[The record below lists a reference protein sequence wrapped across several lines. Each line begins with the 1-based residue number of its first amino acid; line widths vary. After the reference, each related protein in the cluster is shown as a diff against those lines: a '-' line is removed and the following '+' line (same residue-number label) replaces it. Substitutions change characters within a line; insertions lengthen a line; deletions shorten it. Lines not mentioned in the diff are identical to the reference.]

1 MGRKTKVALTVGAA
15 SVAAWA
21 ASKAIA
27 KPILRDSK
35 VALDF
40 NHPVVLSNRGGF
52 NDTPENTLA
61 AFSKSAELGVHGFA
75 IDIRLTKD
83 EEIVIFHDEYT
94 DRTTDLSGKISE
106 FTLEEL
112 KKADA
117 GFSFE
122 DKDGTHSYR
131 GKNQKILTLREVLEL
146 FPQLFIVI
154 NLMDTPDT
162 YEGSLMP
169 SKLWR
174 LLEELDTEE
183 RVVVTSEYDDQIDR
197 FNLYAQNKLASGAGN
212 DEVKKAYAAY
222 TSQFG
227 HLYKPSA
234 DLFRISEKLGPFPL
248 GTKGFIHF
256 LKKMNIP
263 VYFQNVSSEESMLKL
278 LNAGASGFIVDNPA
292 QAMQIIQHFGIDG

>member
-1 MGRKTKVALTVGAA
+1 MGKKTKVALTVGAA

-40 NHPVVLSNRGGF
+40 DHPVVLANRGGF
-52 NDTPENTLA
+52 KDTPENTLA

-83 EEIVIFHDEYT
+83 EEIVIFHDEDT
-94 DRTTDLSGKISE
+94 DRTTDLSGKVSE
-106 FTLEEL
+106 YTLQEL

-117 GFSFE
+117 GFSFV
-122 DKDGTHSYR
+122 DKNGDHSYR
-131 GKNQKILTLREVLEL
+131 GIGEQILTLREVLEL
-146 FPQLFIVI
+146 FPQLFVVI

-174 LLEELDTEE
+174 LLEELNTED
-183 RVVVTSEYDDQIDR
+183 RVVVTSDHDDQIDR
-197 FNLYAQNKLASGAGN
+197 FNLYAQNRLASGAGS
-212 DEVKKAYAAY
+212 DEVKKAYAAF

-234 DLFRISEKLGPFPL
+234 DLFKLSEKLGPFPL
-248 GTKGFIHF
+248 GTKGFIQF

-263 VYFQNVSSEESMLKL
+263 VYFQNVSGEESMLKL
-278 LNAGASGFIVDNPA
+278 LNAGASGFIVDDPA
-292 QAMQIIQHFGIDG
+292 HAMEIIQRYGIDG